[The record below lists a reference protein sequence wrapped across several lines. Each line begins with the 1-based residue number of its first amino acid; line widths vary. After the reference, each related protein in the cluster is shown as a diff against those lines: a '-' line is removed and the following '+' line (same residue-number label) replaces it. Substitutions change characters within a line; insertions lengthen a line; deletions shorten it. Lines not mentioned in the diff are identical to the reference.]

1 MHVDTNGIQQP
12 TGAPEEP
19 DDAAAVLHRDA
30 EGSVPR
36 LAERPVLLAKVGDE
50 RERPHDA
57 GVVAERTVRPG
68 HLLDDLRR
76 AEHDLLALLPRQEKK
91 ILADHEE
98 ISFSDMRRAWMNSA

>member
-30 EGSVPR
+30 EGRALPR
-36 LAERPVLLAKVGDE
+36 LAERPVLLAEVGDE

-57 GVVAERTVRPG
+57 GVVAVRTVRPG
-68 HLLDDLRR
+68 DLLDDLRR
-76 AEHDLLALLPRQEKK
+76 AEHDLLATPRKGKKNLL
-91 ILADHEE
+91 I
-98 ISFSDMRRAWMNSA
+98 MRNFHSQT